1 MQLKIF
7 LHWQRWFSNIK
18 EGHWRSELL
27 WPQRFLVILLWRLS
41 GWVRRWGSTRSKRKR
56 LNTSRQIPPITKT
69 NSTDSWNG
77 EPFRSVRHSH
87 CTEGLFSLIMSM
99 FIDTLAT
106 HDWSLPRQNTTFH
119 KLLITTPVTRFI
131 MGISKEFGVEAVW
144 FCPKPF
150 DSNNFGASLTQI
162 RSNHHY
168 PAYLFLDNSSWHT
181 SAATKNNMKRLGFR
195 WIFNLL
201 C

>member
-1 MQLKIF
+1 
-7 LHWQRWFSNIK
+7 
-18 EGHWRSELL
+18 
-27 WPQRFLVILLWRLS
+27 
-41 GWVRRWGSTRSKRKR
+41 
-56 LNTSRQIPPITKT
+56 
-69 NSTDSWNG
+69 
-77 EPFRSVRHSH
+77 
-87 CTEGLFSLIMSM
+87 MSM

-195 WIFNLL
+195 WIFNAPYHPELQPIELIFGVVKQIYRKLQLQAL
-201 C
+201 CDSNNIRQQTLVRRAINQLNKDGVRATCEQLIQAWKQMPAYI